1 MHLVGGRRKKLF
13 LDAMVVQQGRLT
25 EKHKAASKD
34 ELLEMIRFGADT
46 VIRMNDVEDED
57 FNIEDVL
64 AQVRQPS
71 PINLSR
77 SSAQRSP
84 FTITRHPLRRRAH
97 SSRFTRVR
105 VHVFFL
111 PNVLT
116 HFSSWPFFLLASFSS
131 WQSTKKTSEMT
142 EKLKSAA
149 GSSMAANFSMDGGAG
164 LDLYQK
170 EEEGASTGDGEAE
183 ER

>member
-105 VHVFFL
+105 VH
-111 PNVLT
+111 
-116 HFSSWPFFLLASFSS
+116 
-131 WQSTKKTSEMT
+131 STKKTSEMT